1 MAELALAPSITDLVT
16 AKDVDTD
23 ALMAALG
30 QKDLSFKEGEAGG
43 SFLPRLAIEHNT
55 EDDEGKAL
63 PRGQWRIK
71 DEKGQTVYSKTVI
84 FRPFLRR
91 YMYSVWDQ
99 GEQAFSSTTIQAAS
113 FGDSFFDTT
122 GGLKCGKIDRK
133 ELEKLAFDDPA
144 RTLQAG
150 IKCSQVLYGTVAA
163 SDDGVA
169 VPHVWYAKGS
179 NFMPVSDWIKTLEKQ
194 NKLMFNT
201 RAELGTLRQKYGG
214 NIFYK
219 AKIDVKDHVE
229 FSPKGDVPLLESF
242 MDLVNDHNSKIED
255 KYREARQDFEDV
267 EVVEAL
273 DE

>member
-1 MAELALAPSITDLVT
+1 MAELAVMPSITDLVT
-16 AKDVDTD
+16 AKNIDTD

-30 QKDLSFKEGEAGG
+30 QKDLSSRTSEGGS

-55 EDDEGKAL
+55 EDDEGTSL
-63 PRGQWRIK
+63 PRGQWRIQ
-71 DEKGQTVYSKTVI
+71 DESGETVYSKTVI

-99 GEQAFSSTTIQAAS
+99 SEQNYSSMTIQAAS

-133 ELEKLAFDDPA
+133 ELEKLAADDPA

-163 SDDGVA
+163 SDSGVA
-169 VPHVWYAKGS
+169 IPHVWYARGS

-194 NKLMFNT
+194 GKLLFNT
-201 RAELGTLRQKYGG
+201 RATLGTLRQKYGG
-214 NIFYK
+214 NVFYK
-219 AKIDVKDHVE
+219 AKIDVKDYVE
-229 FSPKGDVPLLESF
+229 FAPKGDVPLLESF
-242 MDLVNDHNSKIED
+242 MDLVNKHNSQIED
-255 KYREARQDFEDV
+255 KYRETRQDFEDV
-267 EVVEAL
+267 EVVESL